1 MTVGSLGNI
10 VFSVSANTIETL
22 SNLKQSGSARY
33 GKHQRHCADTLLEFV
48 GRDPDSISFDMRLA
62 ARLGVD
68 VEGEIEKIVTAEQSG
83 EALKLVLGKKTIGR
97 YKWVI
102 VKHTVTYKQTDRES
116 TLVLADVSISL
127 TEYLK

>member
-1 MTVGSLGNI
+1 M
-10 VFSVSANTIETL
+10 FSVSANVTETL

-33 GKHQRHCADTLLEFV
+33 GKHQRHCADTLLEYV

-62 ARLGVD
+62 ARLGAD
-68 VEGEIEKIVTAEQSG
+68 VEGEIEKIVNAEQSG
-83 EALKLVLGKKTIGR
+83 EALKFVLGKRTIGR

-116 TLVLADVSISL
+116 ALVLADVSISL

>member
-68 VEGEIEKIVTAEQSG
+68 VEGEIEKIVNAERTG
-83 EALKLVLGKKTIGR
+83 EALKFVLGKKTIGR

-102 VKHTVTYKQTDRES
+102 VKHTVTYKQTDKES